1 MVSVAERPVTMAD
14 SRIHQT
20 ISLMGLPTT
29 FPSDQSPEQMEVRI
43 TTSICSPGA
52 PFTRHR
58 EHHFR
63 CGFVLWRLSDAG
75 PGASGTISMGRHPK
89 PYTNSEIQS
98 KQSHVRSI
106 AETRRGNGQGLVR
119 LRAGSRHCTTL
130 PAAPKSVAHFARSK
144 MVVAIPPADA
154 CGSVKRSS
162 SPMMTKERLLFLPSQ
177 FGNVARS
184 I

>member
-1 MVSVAERPVTMAD
+1 LVSVAERPVTMAD

-43 TTSICSPGA
+43 TTSLCSPGA

-63 CGFVLWRLSDAG
+63 CGS
-75 PGASGTISMGRHPK
+75 
-89 PYTNSEIQS
+89 NSEIQS

-162 SPMMTKERLLFLPSQ
+162 FPMMTKERLLFLPSQ